1 MPDTPLRPA
10 TPAEVADALAYA
22 LRFDGRRRVRDAEP
36 AMARIAAERLVEH
49 LQLAGFIILKRP
61 PSPAPSAPP
70 VEPGR

>member
-10 TPAEVADALAYA
+10 TAAEVTHALAHA
-22 LRFDGRRRVRDAEP
+22 LRFDGGRRVRDAER
-36 AMARIAAERLVEH
+36 MAAQLAAERLVAH
-49 LQLAGFIILKRP
+49 LALSGYVVMKKP